1 MGNPVL
7 VDKESTTIFDCLS
20 ATFQLPDS
28 SYVNCEVMD
37 TGGQEKFD
45 SLNRQY
51 YQRAD
56 CCVLV
61 YDITN
66 KESFQQCK
74 EFYKQEIID
83 NCKKDI
89 KVILVGNKT
98 DLENDRVISKEEG
111 ANFAE
116 ENKYYFKETSCETNS
131 NVADAFETIIIIT
144 NNDMIKDNQLNLE
157 DNMNVIQ
164 LKNDNDNLD
173 GEKKI
178 KKQGVTHDET
188 LANITDRTIHLKDGE
203 VST

>member
-20 ATFQLPDS
+20 ETFQLPDS

-66 KESFQQCK
+66 KESFKQCK
-74 EFYKQEIID
+74 EYYKQEIID
-83 NCKKDI
+83 NCKEDI

-111 ANFAE
+111 ANFADE
-116 ENKYYFKETSCETNS
+116 SGYYFKETSCEHNF
-131 NVADAFETIIIIT
+131 NVADAFETIIIMT
-144 NNDMIKDNQLNLE
+144 NNDMIKNRQQNFEEKMKIKPFSFTQD
-157 DNMNVIQ
+157 I
-164 LKNDNDNLD
+164 NDNKKENKK
-173 GEKKI
+173 EKEKCC
-178 KKQGVTHDET
+178 Q
-188 LANITDRTIHLKDGE
+188 
-203 VST
+203 